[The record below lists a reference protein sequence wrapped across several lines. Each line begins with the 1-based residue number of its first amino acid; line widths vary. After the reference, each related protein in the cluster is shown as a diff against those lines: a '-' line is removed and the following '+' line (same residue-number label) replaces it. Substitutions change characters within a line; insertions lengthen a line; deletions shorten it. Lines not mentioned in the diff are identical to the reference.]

1 MTNPIGLYLHIP
13 FCQKK
18 CNYCDFLT
26 YTDEDEK
33 IDLYVQYLL
42 NEIRLY
48 KNQNIFL
55 DTVYIGG
62 GTPSYLAASYMDKIL
77 KELKNTFKITENAEI
92 TIEMNPESVTEEK
105 IKIYLK
111 NGVNRFSM
119 GVQTFNN
126 DVLQIM
132 GRIHNSYT
140 VFKKLKMLREL
151 GCKNISIDLMLAN
164 PKQDM
169 KVLEKDLEIVSKLDI
184 DHVSYYSLILKEK
197 TYFDIWYNDGKI
209 ELFDPEIERNMY
221 HKVVNTLKLN
231 GFNQYEISSF
241 AKSSKFE
248 STHNKKYWN
257 LQDYIGIG
265 MGAASNIGLTRYTNH
280 RKFDVYFKMIDN
292 GDKPIQEVENLDKD
306 TREKEYMMLKLRMQ
320 KGFEISDMNTRFN
333 IDIMEKYGDVLKK
346 NIENGILENDG
357 INIKFTDFGIDNGNM
372 FFRDLYK
379 I

>member
-105 IKIYLK
+105 IKIYLE

-140 VFKKLKMLREL
+140 VFK
-151 GCKNISIDLMLAN
+151 S
-164 PKQDM
+164 
-169 KVLEKDLEIVSKLDI
+169 
-184 DHVSYYSLILKEK
+184 
-197 TYFDIWYNDGKI
+197 
-209 ELFDPEIERNMY
+209 
-221 HKVVNTLKLN
+221 
-231 GFNQYEISSF
+231 
-241 AKSSKFE
+241 
-248 STHNKKYWN
+248 
-257 LQDYIGIG
+257 
-265 MGAASNIGLTRYTNH
+265 
-280 RKFDVYFKMIDN
+280 
-292 GDKPIQEVENLDKD
+292 
-306 TREKEYMMLKLRMQ
+306 
-320 KGFEISDMNTRFN
+320 
-333 IDIMEKYGDVLKK
+333 
-346 NIENGILENDG
+346 
-357 INIKFTDFGIDNGNM
+357 
-372 FFRDLYK
+372 
-379 I
+379 